1 MKRFFQALFY
11 ENGSVS
17 LTRVI
22 AGVGLFAFLA
32 VSFYLAFTG
41 LHWDDYGTFA
51 SYTGGGGTVTQLA
64 NKFIN
69 SKYNSP
75 QGGYTPVEE
84 KETK

>member
-17 LTRVI
+17 LTRAI
-22 AGVGLFAFLA
+22 AGVGLLAFLV

-75 QGGYTPVEE
+75 QGGYNQE
-84 KETK
+84 ETK